1 MAKDNEKNQLQEPE
15 TKQPTNPS
23 VTPNEDMFMENLG
36 KKYPD
41 LAGNR
46 EAIFEK
52 SMEDYDRE
60 HEYAKKGRKQAEDI
74 KSFIE
79 ADENVNNFLIDFW
92 EWGGKGKVWK
102 AFLHLQPL
110 WRQYINGEIQDDEFE
125 AELRRMNEEYEK
137 TERVKE
143 MAARAFDKV
152 CEKRGWDPDETR
164 QKLNDMLFA
173 EVNTEEEAERQVENM
188 FRVLDFDPAVEAAE
202 IRGKNAT
209 IEEQRRN
216 EPTTKPTGGA
226 GVTTTTR
233 PKASRGIFDIARGD
247 E

>member
-1 MAKDNEKNQLQEPE
+1 
-15 TKQPTNPS
+15 
-23 VTPNEDMFMENLG
+23 
-36 KKYPD
+36 
-41 LAGNR
+41 
-46 EAIFEK
+46 
-52 SMEDYDRE
+52 
-60 HEYAKKGRKQAEDI
+60 
-74 KSFIE
+74 
-79 ADENVNNFLIDFW
+79 
-92 EWGGKGKVWK
+92 
-102 AFLHLQPL
+102 
-110 WRQYINGEIQDDEFE
+110 
-125 AELRRMNEEYEK
+125 
-137 TERVKE
+137 
-143 MAARAFDKV
+143 
-152 CEKRGWDPDETR
+152 
-164 QKLNDMLFA
+164 MLFA